1 MYTFTCT
8 CTHTF
13 DIFIHV
19 HLHVHL
25 HVTNRY
31 FYQAYQALSR
41 YFDPGPPGAGSLL
54 KFVTHFRLLNFNH
67 IFIFFNIKEQQ
78 SSLTEFYLVAIQ
90 VF

>member
-1 MYTFTCT
+1 MYTYTY
-8 CTHTF
+8 TF

-41 YFDPGPPGAGSLL
+41 YCEPGPPGTPGPGSLL
-54 KFVTHFRLLNFNH
+54 KFVTHFQLLNFNH

>member
-8 CTHTF
+8 CTHIF
-13 DIFIHV
+13 DIFI
-19 HLHVHL
+19 HVHL

-41 YFDPGPPGAGSLL
+41 YCDPGPPGTPGPGSLL
-54 KFVTHFRLLNFNH
+54 KFVTHFQLLNFNH